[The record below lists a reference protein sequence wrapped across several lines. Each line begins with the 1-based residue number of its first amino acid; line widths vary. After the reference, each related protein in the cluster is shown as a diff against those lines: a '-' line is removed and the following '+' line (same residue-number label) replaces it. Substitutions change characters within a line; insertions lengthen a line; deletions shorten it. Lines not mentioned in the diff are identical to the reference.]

1 MGSCSRSEHVRS
13 KDSRRDLWPVVE
25 NGGDAPVEQND
36 NAVAQAQQFIEIGA
50 HEQHGATAL
59 RHFVDAAVQE
69 GSCRNINAA
78 RRLVGDQEFR
88 IGSKFT
94 RGNQLLRIAA
104 GKGIEPF
111 GDGARAH
118 RILPY
123 HAADARLD
131 GAPVQKRPP
140 ENLPVGGD

>member
-1 MGSCSRSEHVRS
+1 MISGPLSRMVAMRPLNRTTMRSLRRSNSSRSALTSSV
-13 KDSRRDLWPVVE
+13 
-25 NGGDAPVEQND
+25 
-36 NAVAQAQQFIEIGA
+36 
-50 HEQHGATAL
+50 GATAL

-88 IGSKFT
+88 IGGKFT

-104 GKGIEPF
+104 GRESSLSVMAP
-111 GDGARAH
+111 ARTEYCLIMPLTRA
-118 RILPY
+118 
-123 HAADARLD
+123 LD
-131 GAPVQKRPP
+131 GAPAQKRPP